1 MEEVSSGSQM
11 VKIRN
16 FERGFIAT
24 HLINLGSKLNLF
36 ETLNGSKEGIAS
48 QELAVALG
56 LHEPYVKVWCRTAYH
71 YGILDCDEQEKFRL
85 QPHLGDI
92 LGDRSHL
99 KNYLANIAVSVDCVG
114 KLVEDFPDY
123 YRTGQ
128 IVENPY
134 TCEVSKAVSETTKNM
149 HLAFAFMIFPKNEAL
164 RQKLD
169 QGARLLEIG
178 CGQGALLTQ
187 LAQAFGNSTFVGVDP
202 DNHGIEAARNKIGQM
217 GLSDRVSVE
226 NIGGE
231 DLRYDGEF
239 DIVLMVVSL
248 HEVRPDVRHRVV
260 EKAYQALKTGGQI
273 IILDFP
279 YPSKI
284 EDFRNPMYDMAILEQ
299 FFEICLGFVHLNTQE
314 RNEMLA
320 KAGFKDLLQMA
331 IGKGMFELVTAT
343 K

>member
-11 VKIRN
+11 AKIRN

-36 ETLNGSKEGIAS
+36 EKLNTGKEGTAPQDLAAS
-48 QELAVALG
+48 LS
-56 LHEPYVKVWCRTAYH
+56 LHEPYVRAWCQTAYH
-71 YGILDCDEQEKFRL
+71 YGILDCGENEKFRL
-85 QPHLGDI
+85 QPHLGEI
-92 LGDRSHL
+92 LGDRAHF
-99 KNYLANIAVSVDCVG
+99 KNYLANIELSVDCIG
-114 KLVEDFPDY
+114 KLIEEFPDP
-123 YRTGQ
+123 YRTGGML
-128 IVENPY
+128 ESSY
-134 TCEVSKAVSETTKNM
+134 TPEISKAVSETTKNM

-169 QGARLLEIG
+169 QGARVLEIG
-178 CGQGALLTQ
+178 CGRGALLTN
-187 LAQAFGNSTFVGVDP
+187 LAQPFGKSTFVGVDP
-202 DNHGIEAARNKIGQM
+202 DSHGIEAARDKIAQM
-217 GLSDRVSVE
+217 GLSERVSVE
-226 NIGGE
+226 NMGGE
-231 DLRYDGEF
+231 ELQYEEEF

-248 HEVRPDVRHRVV
+248 HEVRPEVRHRVLG
-260 EKAYQALKTGGQI
+260 KAYQALKTGGQI

-320 KAGFKDLLQMA
+320 KAGFKDLQHMA